1 MMAKKEEKH
10 DTKETKRE
18 REAKDEREAKHGEHE
33 AKAAP
38 EVKHAHGGKAAVP
51 PQAAPKK
58 PVRVEKENFRGIVR
72 IAGKDIKGEVPLNR
86 ALVRVRGISHTLAV
100 SAAAVLHNEL
110 SIDPKIRVG
119 ELSEE
124 QIDRIDKILQN
135 LQDYKIPA
143 YLFNRRSDYLSGNNR
158 HVIMNDLIFENT
170 QDVEREK
177 KLFTWKGYRF
187 SYGQKVR
194 GQRTRNTGRTGMAV
208 GVLRKAIIAA
218 QQAAKAGPAGA
229 PAAGGAAA
237 PAAGAAPGAKP
248 AEKKAAFVPEKK

>member
-1 MMAKKEEKH
+1 MMAKKEHEA
-10 DTKETKRE
+10 KESKRD
-18 REAKDEREAKHGEHE
+18 REAKDEKEAK
-33 AKAAP
+33 AAAP

-51 PQAAPKK
+51 PQAVAKK

-100 SAAAVLHNEL
+100 SAGVVLHQEL
-110 SIDPKIRVG
+110 SIDPKTRVG

-124 QIDRIDKILQN
+124 QIDKIDKILQN

-143 YLFNRRSDYLSGNNR
+143 YLFNRRSDYLSGTNR
-158 HVIMNDLIFENT
+158 HVIMNDLIFENN

-218 QQAAKAGPAGA
+218 QQAAKPGAAGA
-229 PAAGGAAA
+229 PAAGAPAAAAA
-237 PAAGAAPGAKP
+237 PAAGAAAKP
-248 AEKKAAFVPEKK
+248 AEKKAAFVAEKK

>member
-10 DTKETKRE
+10 DNKESKRE
-18 REAKDEREAKHGEHE
+18 REAKDEKEAKAPAPEAKH
-33 AKAAP
+33 
-38 EVKHAHGGKAAVP
+38 HGGKAAVP
-51 PQAAPKK
+51 PQAVAKK

-72 IAGKDIKGEVPLNR
+72 IAGKDIRGEVPLNH

-100 SAAAVLHNEL
+100 SAAAVLHQEL

-124 QIDRIDKILQN
+124 QIDKIDHILQN

-218 QQAAKAGPAGA
+218 QQAAKPGAAGA
-229 PAAGGAAA
+229 PAAGGAGAPAAAA
-237 PAAGAAPGAKP
+237 PAAGGAAKP
-248 AEKKAAFVPEKK
+248 AEKKAAPAEKK

>member
-1 MMAKKEEKH
+1 MMAKKEH
-10 DTKETKRE
+10 DTKETKRD

-38 EVKHAHGGKAAVP
+38 EAKHHGGKAAVP
-51 PQAAPKK
+51 PQAVAKK

-72 IAGKDIKGEVPLNR
+72 IAGKDVKGEVPLAR

-100 SAAAVLHNEL
+100 SAGAVLHNEL
-110 SIDPKIRVG
+110 AIDPKTRVG

-124 QIDRIDKILQN
+124 QIDKIDHILQN

-143 YLFNRRSDYLSGNNR
+143 YLFNRRSDYLAGTNR
-158 HVIMNDLIFENT
+158 HIIMNDLIFENT
-170 QDVEREK
+170 QDLEREK
-177 KLFTWKGYRF
+177 KLYTWKGYRH

-218 QQAAKAGPAGA
+218 QQAAKPGTAGA
-229 PAAGGAAA
+229 PAAGAAAAA
-237 PAAGAAPGAKP
+237 PAAGAAKP
-248 AEKKAAFVPEKK
+248 AEKKAAPAEKK